1 MDTAGNGQEVG
12 TLLLTMLF
20 LNDPKRAKHFAAM
33 VLIGDGVMAIVNPRN
48 DARAWKTG
56 PKLWHSLMGQLSE
69 RPGLT
74 RVIGVAQV
82 IGGICWALHQ
92 DEAD

>member
-1 MDTAGNGQEVG
+1 MATAGNGQEAG

-56 PKLWHSLMGQLSE
+56 PKLWHSLMGKLSE